1 MTSKN
6 VQSAK
11 NAPGSARHRRL
22 GKAEAEAE
30 AEVEVEVKA
39 EVEVEVK
46 AEVEVEIEVEVEVE
60 GYSFIITSDNYKR
73 VFLHRTR

>member
-1 MTSKN
+1 LTSKN
-6 VQSAK
+6 VQSAE

-22 GKAEAEAE
+22 GKAEAEVE

-46 AEVEVEIEVEVEVE
+46 AEVEVEVEVE